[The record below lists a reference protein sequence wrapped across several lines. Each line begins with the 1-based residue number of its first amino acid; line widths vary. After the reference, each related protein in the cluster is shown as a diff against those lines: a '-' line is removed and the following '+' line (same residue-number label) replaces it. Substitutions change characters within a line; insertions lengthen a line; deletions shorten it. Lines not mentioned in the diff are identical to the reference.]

1 MEIYG
6 GREEKEKRAG
16 LRRAKGRGKERGIA
30 EYIGVVA
37 CTEENMCFPRTKAQR
52 LAFGQYAAGYAGVTC
67 EGDVRRERTAVRRQP
82 GCEQLLDERIV
93 QEIERW
99 LAAYAENEDA
109 VLLTAEIICPAKRQ
123 LRRRRILND
132 GGKRLLRIG
141 EPLLRYIP
149 QKCQRD
155 MVVLFKRIAAGDLP
169 AAVVCALCGGAAN
182 LFREGKTKEQ
192 THPVDPF
199 RPDCCLRHCIMLS
212 GRRQADESMI

>member
-37 CTEENMCFPRTKAQR
+37 CTEKNMCFPRTKAQR
-52 LAFGQYAAGYAGVTC
+52 LAFEQYAAGDAGVTC
-67 EGDVRRERTAVRRQP
+67 EGDVRRERTAIRRQA
-82 GCEQLLDERIV
+82 GGEQLLDERIV
-93 QEIERW
+93 QGIERW
-99 LAAYAENEDA
+99 LAAYAEDEDT

-141 EPLLRYIP
+141 EPLLQYVP
-149 QKCQRD
+149 
-155 MVVLFKRIAAGDLP
+155 
-169 AAVVCALCGGAAN
+169 
-182 LFREGKTKEQ
+182 
-192 THPVDPF
+192 
-199 RPDCCLRHCIMLS
+199 
-212 GRRQADESMI
+212 